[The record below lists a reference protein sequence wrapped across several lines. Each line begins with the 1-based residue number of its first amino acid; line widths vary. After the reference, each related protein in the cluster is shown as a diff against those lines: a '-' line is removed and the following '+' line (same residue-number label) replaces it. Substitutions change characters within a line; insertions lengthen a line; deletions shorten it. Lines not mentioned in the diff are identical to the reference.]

1 MPFRRA
7 GHATVGRWSKQGV
20 PMTEPYTPKMLIH
33 RMSRTGDYKRWKQG
47 GELQAVQSI
56 PQQLADDIVQAEDW
70 PFPILRAVT
79 ETPCLRPDGS
89 VLDKPVTTK
98 PLSLCSFPTTTS

>member
-1 MPFRRA
+1 
-7 GHATVGRWSKQGV
+7 
-20 PMTEPYTPKMLIH
+20 MTEPYTPKMLIH

-70 PFPILRAVT
+70 PSCVR
-79 ETPCLRPDGS
+79 
-89 VLDKPVTTK
+89 
-98 PLSLCSFPTTTS
+98 